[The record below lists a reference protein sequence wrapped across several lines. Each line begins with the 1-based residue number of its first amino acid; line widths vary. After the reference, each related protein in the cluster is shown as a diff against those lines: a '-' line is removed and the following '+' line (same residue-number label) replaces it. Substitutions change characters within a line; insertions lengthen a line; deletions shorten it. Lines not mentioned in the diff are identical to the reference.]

1 MENYLNKYELE
12 RFNDEISVEE
22 YLEKYVNVNEFLEC
36 CKACP
41 CYGTVW
47 SCPPYDFD
55 PVEDYWKKHKTLEV
69 HGYKINFKPDVTVDE
84 SQKIMQRVKALMS
97 KEMFAKEAEI
107 PARSLCPPETARCAA
122 AETAA
127 GVKESLADS
136 QGICAIPLNRS
147 AAMWVRRSMI
157 FWDATLNGW
166 RKAKFHPIIF
176 LWEACLKDEES
187 FIANKRYC

>member
-22 YLEKYVNVNEFLEC
+22 YLEKYVNVDEFLEC

-107 PARSLCPPETARCAA
+107 PGSVSLS
-122 AETAA
+122 A
-127 GVKESLADS
+127 GNCTV
-136 QGICAIPLNRS
+136 
-147 AAMWVRRSMI
+147 
-157 FWDATLNGW
+157 
-166 RKAKFHPIIF
+166 
-176 LWEACLKDEES
+176 
-187 FIANKRYC
+187 

>member
-1 MENYLNKYELE
+1 MT
-12 RFNDEISVEE
+12 NDEISVEE

-97 KEMFAKEAEI
+97 KEMFEKEAEI
-107 PARSLCPPETARCAA
+107 PGSVSLSAGNCTVCGSGNCSRREGKPCRFARDMRYSI
-122 AETAA
+122 
-127 GVKESLADS
+127 ESIGGNVGKTVHDFLGCD
-136 QGICAIPLNRS
+136 LE
-147 AAMWVRRSMI
+147 WVEEGKVPSYYI
-157 FWDATLNGW
+157 LVGG
-166 RKAKFHPIIF
+166 
-176 LWEACLKDEES
+176 LLKG
-187 FIANKRYC
+187 